1 MTDRLTCTM
10 TCWKSTNV
18 WSRPSLPMLFQNSKI
33 HAVFL
38 QACGRNFILVQETS
52 LYFRSPKPQTGTI
65 CHCEKVTSVARIRP
79 ALDLV
84 QFLCTYLTP
93 GVCSGEISLLK
104 MYAKDFQSAD
114 KLQYA
119 QCHRLGK
126 TVRVSFSGHLGF
138 RYMPGED
145 CRGITVSWNPQK

>member
-1 MTDRLTCTM
+1 
-10 TCWKSTNV
+10 
-18 WSRPSLPMLFQNSKI
+18 MLFQNSKI

-65 CHCEKVTSVARIRP
+65 CHCEKVTRVARIRP

-145 CRGITVSWNPQK
+145 CRGITVS

>member
-1 MTDRLTCTM
+1 
-10 TCWKSTNV
+10 
-18 WSRPSLPMLFQNSKI
+18 MLFQNSKI

-93 GVCSGEISLLK
+93 GVCSEEISLLK

-145 CRGITVSWNPQK
+145 CRGITVS